1 MMPPVPAH
9 RIDRR
14 SFLRGAAAGAAAVPL
29 AGVLAACVRDAP
41 PGAAPS
47 PTRANPATLPLHED
61 LLVPG
66 AARIERGATLRVYQW
81 REYLADEVLE
91 GFVRRHGAD
100 DVDVQVES
108 FADMDEALAR
118 LRGPDGD
125 FDVFFPT
132 IDVLPRLVQAR
143 LLRPLTHELLPNLP
157 NLWPEF
163 RPDPGPFYDRGAR
176 YSVPYT
182 VYSSGIAWR
191 TDLVQARDASRPLD
205 LPWNPRYRGRTGF
218 LDQYR
223 EALGLA
229 LLREGLADVNTVD
242 PDTIARA
249 AAALREAVL
258 MGASLTE
265 EGAYEDL
272 PEGRVVAH
280 QAWSGDLLTAL
291 TYEGHD
297 PVATGRTLAYWWPMD
312 GTGWVGCDLTAICAR
327 GRSPVLAHAFVDH
340 LLDEDVAFRNFLWN
354 GYQPP
359 LDAITRDIA
368 LRTYPGLSEVGH
380 HCAILDPQGFAASQ
394 MLHALDPR
402 SNATWLDAWQSV
414 LAVA

>member
-1 MMPPVPAH
+1 MMPDVD
-9 RIDRR
+9 RLDRR
-14 SFLRGAAAGAAAVPL
+14 SFLRAATAGAAWVPL
-29 AGVLAACVRDAP
+29 ASLLAACAGEP
-41 PGAAPS
+41 SEPGPGA
-47 PTRANPATLPLHED
+47 PTRADPATLPLHED

-66 AARIERGATLRVYQW
+66 GARIERGATLRVYQW

-91 GFVRRHGAD
+91 GFVRRHAAE
-100 DVDVQVES
+100 DVDVRVES

-132 IDVLPRLVQAR
+132 IDVLPRLVDAR
-143 LLRPLTHELLPNLP
+143 LLRPLTHDLLPNMP

-176 YSVPYT
+176 YSIPYT

-191 TDLVQARDASRPLD
+191 TDLVDPADASTPLE

-223 EALGLA
+223 EALGFA
-229 LLREGLADVNTVD
+229 LLREGVADLNTSD
-242 PDTIARA
+242 ADTLDRA
-249 AAALREAVL
+249 ASALREAVAL
-258 MGASLTE
+258 GARVTQ

-280 QAWSGDLLTAL
+280 QAWSGDILTAL

-297 PVATGRTLAYWWPMD
+297 PVTTGRTLAYWWPMD
-312 GTGWVGCDLTAICAR
+312 GTGWVGCDLTGICAR
-327 GRSPVLAHAFVDH
+327 GKSPVLAHTFVDH
-340 LLDEDVAFRNFLWN
+340 LLDVGVAYNNFLWN

-359 LDAITRDIA
+359 LEAIARGRA
-368 LRTYPGLSEVGH
+368 LRTYPGLMEMGH
-380 HCAILDPQGFAASQ
+380 HCTILTPGEFAASQ
-394 MLHALDPR
+394 MFHALDPR
-402 SNATWLDAWQSV
+402 SDAAWLDAWQQV
-414 LAVA
+414 LAAA